1 MQYSGTALFIID
13 MQEDYIGK
21 YSKYGYDSEVLINN
35 INKQI
40 LNAKKNCEMIIY
52 VKNKKTLKSGI
63 YISDFVEGLIIE
75 SNFIFEKDSSSALS
89 NTEISSLLK
98 TFEISNIK
106 VVGIDGNCCVAST
119 AIDAARLGYA
129 VEVLIENI
137 GIRNINRFNKTKE
150 KLIKEKVKII
160 E

>member
-1 MQYSGTALFIID
+1 MQYNGTALFVID

-21 YSKYGYDSEVLINN
+21 DSKYGYDSEVLINN
-35 INKQI
+35 TNKQI
-40 LNAKKNCEMIIY
+40 LNAKKNREMILY
-52 VKNKKTLKSGI
+52 VKNKKSLRSGI
-63 YISDFVEGLIIE
+63 YISDLVEGLVIESDFIIE
-75 SNFIFEKDSSSALS
+75 KDRSSVFS

-98 TFEISNIK
+98 TYEINNIK

-119 AIDAARLGYA
+119 AIDAARLGYS

-137 GIRNINRFNKTKE
+137 GIRNINRFHKTKD
-150 KLIKEKVKII
+150 KLIKENVKII